1 MKAIV
6 SELRNLYDQ
15 IPRRHSADNVKSIN
29 SLLQEYED
37 TLAKI
42 EATSAFFEAQTAG
55 NFANLDTIRLKI
67 KQSNDNKAN
76 KKNKDVLFDEASGL
90 LKDDIDQLIKL
101 LETADNG

>member
-1 MKAIV
+1 MKAYAI
-6 SELRNLYDQ
+6 ELRNIYEQ

-29 SLLQEYED
+29 NLLQEYED
-37 TLAKI
+37 ILAKI
-42 EATSAFFEAQTAG
+42 EATNAFFESNTAD

-67 KQSNDNKAN
+67 KQSSDNKAS

-101 LETADNG
+101 LEAAGNE